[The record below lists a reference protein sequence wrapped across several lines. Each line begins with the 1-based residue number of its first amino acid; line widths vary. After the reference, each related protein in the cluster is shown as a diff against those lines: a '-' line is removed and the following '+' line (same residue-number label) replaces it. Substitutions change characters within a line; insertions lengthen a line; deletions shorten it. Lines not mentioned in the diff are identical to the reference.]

1 VTKKKGKVM
10 VDNGKVR
17 PCVDYERRIFVA
29 RDGTEVRLKPISRL
43 ILERLYN
50 HTDGKPPVPKV
61 EVEIA
66 GHHTRMEENP
76 EDPAYKEALENWEG
90 ERNLRIT
97 RYFLTHGVADNAPD
111 SFVEEYREFFPN
123 ANDNEMR
130 YLWMVQLLGEE
141 EREDWKLIT
150 QAITGQTAPTAKGI
164 EQAEAA
170 FPGDSQRDSDQPV
183 SAVEPAD

>member
-50 HTDGKPPVPKV
+50 DVSGKPSVPKV

-66 GHHTRMEENP
+66 GTHKRLEDNP
-76 EDPAYKEALENWEG
+76 ENPAYKTALANWEG
-90 ERNLRIT
+90 ARNLRIT

-111 SFVEEYREFFPN
+111 TFVKEYREFFPN
-123 ANDNEMR
+123 ADDNEMR
-130 YLWMVQLLGEE
+130 YLWMVDLLGEE
-141 EREDWKLIT
+141 NQEDWQLIT

-170 FPGDSQRDSDQPV
+170 FPGNGQRDTDQPIP
-183 SAVEPAD
+183 AVESAD

>member
-1 VTKKKGKVM
+1 M
-10 VDNGKVR
+10 HDNGTVR
-17 PCVDYERRIFVA
+17 PYVDFERRIFVA

-50 HTDGKPPVPKV
+50 DTNGKPSVPKV

-66 GHHTRMEENP
+66 GSHKRQEDNP
-76 EDPAYKEALENWEG
+76 EDPDYKVALANWESA
-90 ERNLRIT
+90 RNLRIT

-111 SFVEEYREFFPN
+111 SFVQEYREFFPN
-123 ANDNEMR
+123 ADDQEMR
-130 YLWMVQLLGEE
+130 YLWMVEMLGEE
-141 EREDWKLIT
+141 NQEDWQLIT

-170 FPGDSQRDSDQPV
+170 FPGNGQRDTDQPV